1 MSKKEDDN
9 TIKILKSFENGK
21 KVEEDE
27 YAIIE
32 PYSNVGIIK
41 FGFSFTKKEIQ
52 AALTEK
58 GKNLIG
64 L

>member
-1 MSKKEDDN
+1 MSEEKNNAIE
-9 TIKILKSFENGK
+9 ILKRFENGK

-27 YAIIE
+27 YGIIE
-32 PYSNVGIIK
+32 PYSTVGIIK